1 MKEKRLLYDLNLSQD
16 VVTLQCKYTLFKKVI
31 NILTSVETDYAL
43 DFNVMEKA
51 LNLAVQRNDSARLR
65 FVKKGGK
72 IKQYFDNGVRYD
84 NIQRLEFK
92 TKQEQDDFI
101 KEQSKKA
108 IKYLKGEVLCPTFIK
123 TYDGKSMI
131 FFKVCHYIFDIYGLN
146 LFISDLFAVYDA
158 LLKGEQLPKEP
169 KKFED
174 LLKKDLQ
181 NKFDPEAK
189 KAHYD
194 YFNNLLSSNPEP
206 YYAGFDGLTNKY
218 VLKAREKKQRPIK
231 MFFIKNDTKMYGH
244 RIDKEQVE
252 KLIKCAR
259 ENNTTIASLLL
270 YIYSV
275 TQSRMNGDVPFLLP
289 LELCNMRD
297 TLLAKKC
304 AGTKV
309 QSLNVLTKVDKNL
322 SFKEN
327 LAFFVKEQAENY
339 RHIGMSDMEHQVL
352 LHKIYKTSMMTTYYS
367 LTYSFIP
374 YESREGVKLKF
385 YSNGKCALPC
395 YTAVLYDYKTNVI
408 NVGYDCQVL
417 LMSEEQVGV
426 FHKNLVGVIN
436 QVTENQEMLIKNI
449 LVN

>member
-1 MKEKRLLYDLNLSQD
+1 MKGQRTLYDLNLSQD
-16 VVTLQCKYTLFKKVI
+16 VVTLQCKYTPFKKVI
-31 NILTSVETDYAL
+31 NILTSVETDYAI
-43 DFNVMEKA
+43 DFDVMEKA
-51 LNLAVQRNDSARLR
+51 FNFAVQRNDCTRLR

-72 IKQYFDNGVRYD
+72 IQQYFEQEVFYE
-84 NIQRLEFK
+84 NIQRIDFK
-92 TKQEQDDFI
+92 TKQEQDEFI
-101 KEQSKKA
+101 KKQSKKA
-108 IKYLKGEVLCPTFIK
+108 IKYLKGQVLCPTFIK
-123 TYDGKSMI
+123 THNGKSMI

-146 LFISDLFAVYDA
+146 LFINDLFAVYDA
-158 LLKGEQLPKEP
+158 LLKGEELPKEP
-169 KKFED
+169 KKFEE
-174 LLKKDLQ
+174 LLKKDLV

-206 YYAGFDGLTNKY
+206 YYAGFDGLNNKY
-218 VLKAREKKQRPIK
+218 TLKARKKGQRPVK

-244 RIDKEQVE
+244 KIEKVQVE
-252 KLIKCAR
+252 KLIDCAR

-309 QSLNVLTKVDKNL
+309 QSLNVLTKVDKNKT
-322 SFKEN
+322 FKKN
-327 LAFFVKEQAENY
+327 LAFFVSEQAENY

-352 LHKIYKTSMMTTYYS
+352 LHKVYKTSMMTTYYS

-374 YESREGVKLKF
+374 YESREGVNVKF

-395 YTAVLYDYKTNVI
+395 YTAVLYDYKNNVI
-408 NVGYDCQVL
+408 DVGYDCQEL
-417 LMSEEQVGV
+417 LMSEQQVKA
-426 FHKNLVGVIN
+426 FHENLVSVID
-436 QVTENQEMLIKNI
+436 QVTENQEILITNI
-449 LVN
+449 KI